1 MAAAPPRGDAV
12 NAPELFRLRLQSL
25 LARGLA
31 SSEIAARVGLAAA
44 SEVWGGGEP
53 RDRPAWY
60 LWLRDAPGAWQLEL
74 ASAEALDATDG
85 SVVGRF
91 TVRHYPSSNAEVFAC
106 FSPEERT
113 VAAEALDATGTPRIE
128 LASRI
133 PNALFT
139 VGSVEW
145 ALESDGEAAVFALS
159 TLDRLRT
166 RTDRGDVVRDVPGW
180 ELGFPVFSLLA
191 ALHARVN
198 RRAVTRL
205 RVSRQPGF
213 EQIVSDGAAAHRDAP
228 DTVQAEVLAL
238 FSPCRDV
245 SGDAERLLEALRDP
259 AAEVVVDASLS
270 REGHPHD
277 LTADPRLPIAGSH
290 AWFGGEQHAE
300 DLIACAC

>member
-1 MAAAPPRGDAV
+1 M
-12 NAPELFRLRLQSL
+12 NAPELLRLRLQSL

-74 ASAEALDATDG
+74 ASAEALDAGG

-91 TVRHYPSSNAEVFAC
+91 TVRHYPSSSAPVFAC
-106 FSPEERT
+106 FSPEERAM
-113 VAAEALDATGTPRIE
+113 AAAAFDATCTPRIE
-128 LASRI
+128 LAFRI
-133 PNALFT
+133 PDALFT

-145 ALESDGEAAVFALS
+145 ALEPDGESSVLALS

-191 ALHARVN
+191 ALHAQVD

-213 EQIVSDGAAAHRDAP
+213 EQILSDEAAAHRDAP
-228 DTVQAEVLAL
+228 ATVQAEVLAL
-238 FSPCRDV
+238 FSPRGDV
-245 SGDAERLLEALRDP
+245 SGGAERLLEALRDP
-259 AAEVVVDASLS
+259 AAEVVFDGSLS
-270 REGHPHD
+270 RDGHPHHV
-277 LTADPRLPIAGSH
+277 TADPRVPIAVSH

-300 DLIACAC
+300 DVIACAC